1 MNHFDIDE
9 CKRLRKEIFITAYKG
24 GMAHL
29 ASSFSSL
36 EILYT
41 LYMKGVLKYNA
52 EDPLWEARDRFVLS
66 KGHGGLALYTVLSE
80 VGFLTKEELHTYLQP
95 NCHIGGEPC
104 MRDLPGIEASTGS
117 LGHGLSIGVGMALAQ
132 KMDKQGS
139 KTYVLL
145 GDGECQEGSVWEA
158 AMSAVAFKLGNLTA
172 IIDSNSLQK
181 TNGVQETLGV
191 VNWKEKWSSFGWDI
205 VEVNGHDTDMLQ
217 EIFVAPNN
225 EDVPRLVIAHT
236 IKGKGVSIMENNSI
250 WHYKM
255 PNRKELKVFKEE
267 LTIKDEELIQLCK
280 VHV

>member
-1 MNHFDIDE
+1 MNDFDIDE

-29 ASSFSSL
+29 ASSFSAL

-41 LYMKGVLKYNA
+41 LYMKGVLKYNVK
-52 EDPLWEARDRFVLS
+52 EPLWDKRDRFVLS

-80 VGFLTKEELHTYLQP
+80 VGFLTKKELHSYLQP

-104 MRDLPGIEASTGS
+104 MRDLAGIEASTGS
-117 LGHGLSIGVGMALAQ
+117 LGHGLSISIGMALAQ
-132 KMDKQGS
+132 KIDQQDGR
-139 KTYVLL
+139 TFVLL

-158 AMSAVAFKLGNLTA
+158 ALSAVAFKLGNLTA

-181 TNGVQETLGV
+181 TSGIQETLGV

-205 VEVNGHDTDMLQ
+205 VEVDGHDTDVLQ
-217 EIFVAPNN
+217 KILCDVHNK
-225 EDVPRLVIAHT
+225 DVPRLVIANT
-236 IKGKGVSIMENNSI
+236 IKGKGVSIMEGNPI

-255 PNRKELKVFKEE
+255 PSKKELKIFKQE
-267 LTIKDEELIQLCK
+267 LNIIDEELI
-280 VHV
+280 